1 MYILPPEWRGE
12 VFLSCCVF
20 GGFEGEDVHG
30 GGCVGRTK
38 VTWNFLPLLSKIK
51 NIYKNLNPFL
61 SFESFTRLL
70 EKYSLLGVRG

>member
-1 MYILPPEWRGE
+1 MVLFNNSKDGFGLGFSPIGGVMYILPPEWRGE

-30 GGCVGRTK
+30 DGCVGRMK

-51 NIYKNLNPFL
+51 NIYIK
-61 SFESFTRLL
+61 T
-70 EKYSLLGVRG
+70 